1 MTARAPQWMRT
12 QRLEW
17 LYRLA
22 AEPGR
27 LWKRY
32 LIDGPRIFL
41 IWHRWR
47 SRVQVASVG
56 ASGVAVSPQ

>member
-1 MTARAPQWMRT
+1 
-12 QRLEW
+12 

-32 LIDGPRIFL
+32 LVDGPRIFL